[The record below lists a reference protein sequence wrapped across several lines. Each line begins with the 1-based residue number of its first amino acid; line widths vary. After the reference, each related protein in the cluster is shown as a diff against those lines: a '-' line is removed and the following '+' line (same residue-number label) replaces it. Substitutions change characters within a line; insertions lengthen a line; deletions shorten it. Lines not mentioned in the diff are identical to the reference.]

1 MQKYTLKSEN
11 SLKSLV
17 RVHYVK
23 MYCKKKKNIK
33 NWIIKSCCAIDIYF
47 YIYLTKL

>member
-11 SLKSLV
+11 
-17 RVHYVK
+17 
-23 MYCKKKKNIK
+23 IK
-33 NWIIKSCCAIDIYF
+33 NWIIKFCALDIYF